1 MGTGKTVFFL
11 INVSS
16 FCVFLYF
23 SLEMFMGKV
32 KEQSIA
38 NPNVRFWLK
47 F

>member
-1 MGTGKTVFFL
+1 MFSFT
-11 INVSS
+11 NVSS

-23 SLEMFMGKV
+23 LLEMCMAKM

-38 NPNVRFWLK
+38 NPNVPFWLK